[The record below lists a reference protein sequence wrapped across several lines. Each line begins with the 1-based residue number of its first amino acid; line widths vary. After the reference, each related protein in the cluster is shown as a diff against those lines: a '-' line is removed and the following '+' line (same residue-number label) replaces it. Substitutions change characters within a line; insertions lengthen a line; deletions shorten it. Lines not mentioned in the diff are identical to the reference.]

1 MVQKEQRWLRKSVIG
16 SCIVRSLNFKH
27 WSPWDSSSGSRAPY
41 FIVIF
46 FITYLFLVLLLLT
59 FTYLTILILVFI
71 IPKKLGVRCA
81 PINQFMLDSF
91 YDLIQA
97 PKPWVQSEGKS
108 SNQQELWLAHNTQQY
123 GELWIVTSKLYESIN
138 SAPL

>member
-1 MVQKEQRWLRKSVIG
+1 MVKKVSYWKLYCEITQFQALKSLRFFKWLQ
-16 SCIVRSLNFKH
+16 
-27 WSPWDSSSGSRAPY
+27 SSILYCY
-41 FIVIF
+41 FL
-46 FITYLFLVLLLLT
+46 YHLFLVLLLLI

-71 IPKKLGVRCA
+71 ILKKLGVRCA